1 MNQNYLDKI
10 RGFEGFAARATWDY
24 QQNTNGY
31 GTRARYAD
39 EVIDKT
45 EAERRFQ
52 TEIENARAAV
62 TRFAPQLDEGS
73 AAALTSLTFNSGQK
87 WMTSGLGQS
96 IKAGDLDTARAIF
109 KTYVYAGG
117 QVLPGLQARRLS
129 EAEWFGTA
137 GNAIAKGSG
146 VADRSGAIG
155 ATQSTGGLRRWD
167 VAVRPGDSSV
177 SVHAGSGQRFWK
189 YGEPAA
195 TAFVGENSPSA
206 SSGAGGDQFRDN
218 SLGAAILLHDLQMA
232 AVRASSRHGPQSAS
246 NEAGKTSITAVPFKS
261 A

>member
-31 GTRARYAD
+31 GTKARYAG
-39 EVIDKT
+39 EVIDTT

-62 TRFAPQLDEGS
+62 TRFAPKLDEGS
-73 AAALTSLTFNSGQK
+73 AAALTSLTFNAGQK

-96 IKAGDLDTARAIF
+96 IKTGDLDTARAIF

-117 QVLPGLQARRLS
+117 QVLPGLQVRRLS

-137 GNAIAKGSG
+137 RNTIAQGSG
-146 VADRSGAIG
+146 PADRSGAIG
-155 ATQSTGGLRRWD
+155 TTQSPDGLRRWD
-167 VAVRPGDSSV
+167 VAVRPSEDSV
-177 SVHAGSGQRFWK
+177 SVHAGSGQRFGK
-189 YGEPAA
+189 QVEPTT

-206 SSGAGGDQFRDN
+206 SSGAGGDRSRDN
-218 SLGAAILLHDLQMA
+218 SLVAAILLHKLQMA
-232 AVRASSRHGPQSAS
+232 ALRASSRHGTQSAG
-246 NEAGKTSITAVPFKS
+246 NEAGKTYITAVPFKI